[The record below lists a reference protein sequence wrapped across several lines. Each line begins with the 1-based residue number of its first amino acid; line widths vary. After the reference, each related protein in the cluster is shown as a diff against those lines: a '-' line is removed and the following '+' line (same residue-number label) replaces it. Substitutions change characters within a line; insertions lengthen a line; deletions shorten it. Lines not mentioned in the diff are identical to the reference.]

1 MSAENKL
8 LAARTVLILDAP
20 FFGSLAVQLP
30 LVADKKVRTA
40 ATNGAIIK
48 YNPAYI
54 DSLEHE
60 RIVALLEHEVMHVA
74 GGDPWRRDGREMKDW
89 NIACDKKINHE
100 LRETGLQLPNGVYY
114 AEGAEIGMSAEWI
127 YGRMQEARAKQQQ
140 EKQDQQQ
147 QQSQGDNSEGD
158 DEGDEDGDADGD
170 GEGEGEDDQTDDEQ
184 EGGDQ
189 TGDGDEQDDQ
199 EGDSD
204 ASGGGDGQEDGDE
217 GTEGQQDAQEGSQ
230 GDAED
235 EGEPDPLGEVE
246 DAPTEA
252 DADGNKPPTEQEWK
266 ERVVVAMTQAKL
278 MGKMPAGLERQ
289 IEASLQPRK
298 DIRSLLLR
306 FFSERSNSDYSWSR
320 PNPRYVSQGLYLP
333 ALQAHE
339 LGEIAIY
346 VDTSA
351 SMDRTAMQFARG
363 VIEEVIDECSPTA
376 VTVWYADADVARVD
390 RFEKGAPL
398 EWRPAGFGGT
408 DFRPALAGIEK
419 EGTAVCAVCITDL
432 EGTFPDVPPS
442 FPVLWLVPKT
452 PWTREEVTAPFGE
465 TIHFD
470 K

>member
-30 LVADKKVRTA
+30 LVADPKIRTA
-40 ATNGAIIK
+40 ATNGAVIK

-60 RIVALLEHEVMHVA
+60 TIVALLEHEVMHVA
-74 GGDPWRRDGREMKDW
+74 GGDPWRRDAREMRDW

-100 LRETGLQLPNGVYY
+100 LRETGLKLPNGVYC
-114 AEGAEIGMSAEWI
+114 AEGDEIGMSAEWI
-127 YGRMQEARAKQQQ
+127 YGRMQEKQAKQEQ

-147 QQSQGDNSEGD
+147 QESQGDDSEEDGEED
-158 DEGDEDGDADGD
+158 DEQDDDQQEDGDS
-170 GEGEGEDDQTDDEQ
+170 DD
-184 EGGDQ
+184 
-189 TGDGDEQDDQ
+189 QDDQ

-204 ASGGGDGQEDGDE
+204 DAGGDEGQEDGDE
-217 GTEGQQDAQEGSQ
+217 GTEGQQNAQDGSQ
-230 GDAED
+230 GDAEGD
-235 EGEPDPLGEVE
+235 GEPDPLGEVE

-289 IEASLQPRK
+289 IEASLQPRI

-363 VIEEVIDECSPTA
+363 VIEEVIDECSPAA

-408 DFRPALAGIEK
+408 DFRPALDGIEK

-452 PWTREEVTAPFGE
+452 PWTREEVIAPFGE
-465 TIHFD
+465 TIHFE